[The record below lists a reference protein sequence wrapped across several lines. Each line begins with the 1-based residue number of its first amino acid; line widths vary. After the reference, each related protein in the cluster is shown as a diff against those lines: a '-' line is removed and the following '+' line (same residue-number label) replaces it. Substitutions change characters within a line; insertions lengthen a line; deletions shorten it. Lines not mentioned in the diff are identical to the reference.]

1 MPRSVTRQGLTK
13 CYLDRQSLVK
23 VCAAVAMMPRS
34 VACELLTNARVR
46 WRAGRVPEPR
56 YGLTGLP
63 SLSMH
68 HQGHV
73 SRFGEPLMHD
83 GVLMF

>member
-13 CYLDRQSLVK
+13 CYPDRQSLEK
-23 VCAAVAMMPRS
+23 VCAAVAMMARS
-34 VACELLTNARVR
+34 VACEVLTNARVR